1 MDLWISV
8 TRPYGSLTDLADDAR
23 PGSGPSLGIDLRL
36 SPNTYSTMLLVTAG
50 VHALMFSRPSAAGD
64 GPDRLVS
71 GLWTVA
77 RLGVKT
83 RHTIAAPVAGRTI
96 LITSVGI
103 AQPRLGQTTTYGEG
117 GRKGQVVTNSEVGTP
132 GPFAEIGL
140 AWDTATEEHKSPR
153 FEPYAIY
160 FTHRTRSNDFDGR
173 LGSWM
178 SLLQLGVATRCGS

>member
-1 MDLWISV
+1 MMHLAPAKATFSLVAVHLALLLVTITIAHAAEEDFEESGVGVHGVDLWISV

-36 SPNTYSTMLLVTAG
+36 SPNTHSTMLLVTAG

-96 LITSVGI
+96 LIASVGI
-103 AQPRLGQTTTYGEG
+103 AQPGWVRRPHTA
-117 GRKGQVVTNSEVGTP
+117 KG
-132 GPFAEIGL
+132 
-140 AWDTATEEHKSPR
+140 TAKV
-153 FEPYAIY
+153 
-160 FTHRTRSNDFDGR
+160 RSLR
-173 LGSWM
+173 I
-178 SLLQLGVATRCGS
+178 RR